1 MGYNEREELEATREW
16 LLRINKAGFSEELEY
31 VPSELS
37 KLGVAPVDVV
47 DRLDWLRDR
56 DSIKAIVEP
65 VVVKELVQQ
74 VEAIGSTAPVL
85 APDKT
90 EEELPNPSVVVEA
103 KSLVFDYDSFGPWE
117 WAAGTIEE
125 MIEEAIKSVLD
136 PEPGLEKFN
145 ELSSKV
151 RKNLVSPIL
160 RKGKRRRA
168 AMSARTT
175 S

>member
-1 MGYNEREELEATREW
+1 MGYNEREELEATKEW

-47 DRLDWLRDR
+47 DRLDWLRGR
-56 DSIKAIVEP
+56 DSIKAPVEP
-65 VVVKELVQQ
+65 VVVEELVQQ
-74 VEAIGSTAPVL
+74 VETIGSTAPVL
-85 APDKT
+85 VPEKT
-90 EEELPNPSVVVEA
+90 EEELPNPSAIVEA
-103 KSLVFDYDSFGPWE
+103 KSLILDYDSFGPWE

-136 PEPGLEKFN
+136 PEPGLGEFN

-151 RKNLVSPIL
+151 RESSVSPL
-160 RKGKRRRA
+160 PRKGKRRRA